1 MSKIAA
7 WLTALSTIVGA
18 LVAIQAGLAQLLPS
32 TVQSFFNQWIRQSV
46 ETYLTSECDLSDN
59 WVCNT
64 SGCKNPPDR
73 QAHIKQMGYQ
83 LFFHNERAGDPDS
96 AGIWVRPRLVFV
108 PRYDIG
114 HGGDFGEVAQDCRKI
129 TWSDQGAVWERQ

>member
-46 ETYLTSECDLSDN
+46 ETYLTSECDLSGN

-64 SGCKNPPDR
+64 SGCKNPR
-73 QAHIKQMGYQ
+73 TGRLISNKWAISCSSTMR
-83 LFFHNERAGDPDS
+83 ERAILIRRG
-96 AGIWVRPRLVFV
+96 
-108 PRYDIG
+108 
-114 HGGDFGEVAQDCRKI
+114 
-129 TWSDQGAVWERQ
+129 